1 MYTTHF
7 DRLFVNIMLYLVQEV
22 INMLD
27 IIIEYH
33 KRVLNEMIEENT
45 SYEDILKESKIL
57 DEYVMRK
64 IKELV

>member
-1 MYTTHF
+1 
-7 DRLFVNIMLYLVQEV
+7 
-22 INMLD
+22 MLD

-33 KRVLNEMIEENT
+33 KRVLSEMLEENA

-64 IKELV
+64 MKELV